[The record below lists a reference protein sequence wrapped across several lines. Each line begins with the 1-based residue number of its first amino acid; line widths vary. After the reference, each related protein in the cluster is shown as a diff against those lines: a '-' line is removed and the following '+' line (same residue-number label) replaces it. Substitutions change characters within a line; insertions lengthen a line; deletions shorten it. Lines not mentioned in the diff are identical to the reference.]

1 MRKDKSIKT
10 LKPYLAHYH
19 IFYRFNFKMSSCFI
33 EVSQLLSR
41 NIKINLRKTNF
52 CSAKQVM
59 QLLHNI
65 DVVPISKQTT
75 IVYKPYNWQLQLN
88 NYKNFLP
95 NG

>member
-10 LKPYLAHYH
+10 LKPYFTLEHNYQ
-19 IFYRFNFKMSSCFI
+19 FNFKMSSCLV

-59 QLLHNI
+59 QLLTNI
-65 DVVPISKQTT
+65 GVLPINEHSI
-75 IVYKPYNWQLQLN
+75 IVYKYYNWHLQLN
-88 NYKNFLP
+88 NYINLKTH
-95 NG
+95 G